1 MPVSDFTA
9 GPAAHPRARFCK
21 ILTDCWFLTVP
32 PAPPECGTA
41 GTGGSGSI
49 PPVRQAVYDEIGLER
64 SVAAQRGVRVRAV
77 AGPAEFHNGTGCQ
90 QTLRILKE
98 TG

>member
-1 MPVSDFTA
+1 M
-9 GPAAHPRARFCK
+9 
-21 ILTDCWFLTVP
+21 
-32 PAPPECGTA
+32 
-41 GTGGSGSI
+41 
-49 PPVRQAVYDEIGLER
+49 RQAVYDEIGLER